1 MTKLKVHYKI
11 GNKEFVRVENIHLS
25 VLLSHCGVV
34 LISENLNYFYYL
46 KFGIKSDLMTC
57 CMKKN
62 TQNDYMIQSLVIITR
77 NVKIT
82 KNSKTLHTL
91 LEKSC
96 FDARN

>member
-1 MTKLKVHYKI
+1 
-11 GNKEFVRVENIHLS
+11 
-25 VLLSHCGVV
+25 
-34 LISENLNYFYYL
+34 
-46 KFGIKSDLMTC
+46 MTC

>member
-1 MTKLKVHYKI
+1 
-11 GNKEFVRVENIHLS
+11 
-25 VLLSHCGVV
+25 
-34 LISENLNYFYYL
+34 
-46 KFGIKSDLMTC
+46 MTC

-91 LEKSC
+91 LEKPC